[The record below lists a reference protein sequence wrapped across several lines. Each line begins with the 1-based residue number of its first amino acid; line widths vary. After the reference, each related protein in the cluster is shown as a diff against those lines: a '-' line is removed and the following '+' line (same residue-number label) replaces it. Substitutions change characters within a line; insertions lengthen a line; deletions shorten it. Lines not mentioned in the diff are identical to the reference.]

1 MAAPAELYSCSGT
14 KDTVFLLCCHCLPS
28 MRWSVWSS
36 AETGGE
42 VVQLSHAND
51 AQLAGILMVRRT
63 RESLRHCFMNDS
75 TDLRA
80 LVLSVRTFPGGG
92 RRDLL
97 HGRARRHCSELA
109 APATRR
115 AIAPMLSHIRASHC
129 RTLALAQPPNALA
142 QCSRTVL
149 SHSVLAQCSRT
160 MLSHSRPT
168 LSHNALVQCSRTM
181 LSHSRTTL
189 SHNALAQCSRTVFSH
204 NALAQCSR
212 TAAQRSRTMLSYS
225 TVLSHSVLAQCE
237 PSPPCSRTV
246 AHCSLTVFSHNA
258 SHRTM
263 LSSHN
268 SVAQR
273 SRPIAQRWQPS
284 PNVLH
289 HTCAGS

>member
-1 MAAPAELYSCSGT
+1 MVRL
-14 KDTVFLLCCHCLPS
+14 V
-28 MRWSVWSS
+28 S

-168 LSHNALVQCSRTM
+168 LSHNALVQYS
-181 LSHSRTTL
+181 
-189 SHNALAQCSRTVFSH
+189 ALAQCSRTMR
-204 NALAQCSR
+204 AIAP
-212 TAAQRSRTMLSYS
+212 MLSHS
-225 TVLSHSVLAQCE
+225 RPLLSHSVLAQCE
-237 PSPPCSRTV
+237 PS
-246 AHCSLTVFSHNA
+246 HNA
-258 SHRTM
+258 V
-263 LSSHN
+263 
-268 SVAQR
+268 VAQFCR
-273 SRPIAQRWQPS
+273 APLS
-284 PNVLH
+284 PNRTTLAAESQRSPSH
-289 HTCAGS
+289 LRRAANTDSTAGPPYARAPGFDAAKQYPMAVIIHGGPQV